1 MCTGPILHED
11 SISTGY
17 LSDSAVHAWIDFTVI
32 KGNSYG
38 LDMNEMMH
46 TLFLFMQTKLSLSHQ
61 VEFEQKAKS
70 ALRQYYPDLF
80 VLLN

>member
-1 MCTGPILHED
+1 MHED
-11 SISTGY
+11 PIYTGS
-17 LSDSAVHAWIDFTVI
+17 LPDSAVHAWVDYIVI

-38 LDMNEMMH
+38 WDVNEIMH
-46 TLFLFMQTKLSLSHQ
+46 TLFFFMRTKLSLSQQ
-61 VEFEQKAKS
+61 VEFEQKAKR